1 MGVRMFKDVSCGCF
15 VGRFVCIACA
25 DDCDH
30 LCAHVCV
37 KPGQDRQHTHT
48 HILSYTLIPSQGVGS
63 KQGRRR
69 RRRRRR
75 DFRPNEYS
83 CSLPC
88 LRLLRSDAELSRI

>member
-37 KPGQDRQHTHT
+37 KLVQDTQHTHT
-48 HILSYTLIPSQGVGS
+48 HRQEGKAEAAAASSVQV
-63 KQGRRR
+63 RRN
-69 RRRRRR
+69 
-75 DFRPNEYS
+75 FRSNEYS
-83 CSLPC
+83 YDVLRP
-88 LRLLRSDAELSRI
+88 RLLGFDSELSRIC

>member
-37 KPGQDRQHTHT
+37 KLVQDTQHTHT
-48 HILSYTLIPSQGVGS
+48 HRQEGKAAPAASSVQV
-63 KQGRRR
+63 RRN
-69 RRRRRR
+69 
-75 DFRPNEYS
+75 FRPNEYS
-83 CSLPC
+83 YDVLRP
-88 LRLLRSDAELSRI
+88 RLLGFDSELSRIC